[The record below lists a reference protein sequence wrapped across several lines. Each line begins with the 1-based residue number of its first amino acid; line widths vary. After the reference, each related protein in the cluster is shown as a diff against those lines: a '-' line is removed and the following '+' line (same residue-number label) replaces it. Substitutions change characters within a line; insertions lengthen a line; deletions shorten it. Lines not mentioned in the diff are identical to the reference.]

1 MNDSKKR
8 RLRHAL
14 VRANIAIRTERPLY
28 PEYSNPV
35 DDSLVDAVGE
45 QGVATLKSWRLMR
58 KLRCSTTCVSTW
70 SKPSCPSTR
79 HPQPVAGGAPRV
91 SPTGSDG
98 SPSCGQAR
106 SVSASTSARI
116 ARA

>member
-1 MNDSKKR
+1 MIPKKR

-58 KLRCSTTCVSTW
+58 GTLSLWLQELT
-70 SKPSCPSTR
+70 
-79 HPQPVAGGAPRV
+79 A
-91 SPTGSDG
+91 SPTRV
-98 SPSCGQAR
+98 PMAAR
-106 SVSASTSARI
+106 VVRK
-116 ARA
+116 RGR